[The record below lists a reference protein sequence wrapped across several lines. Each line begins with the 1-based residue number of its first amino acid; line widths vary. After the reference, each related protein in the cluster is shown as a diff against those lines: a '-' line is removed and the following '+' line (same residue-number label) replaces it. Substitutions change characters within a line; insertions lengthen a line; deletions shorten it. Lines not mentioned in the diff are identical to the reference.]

1 MRNTITYVITA
12 AIVLAFLTFMSS
24 YSLRFT
30 EAAVVATFN
39 RASGDNAVDTTPGI
53 AFRWPY
59 PIQRVT
65 IYDTRA
71 RLLEARGETQQTA
84 DNRQVIV
91 EAFLTWKI
99 DDPLA
104 FYRRFSEAGAEERDH
119 VRQASETLRSLLRS
133 ALSEVS
139 SYELAD
145 LFTTSGDSSLPEL
158 EAAILARLQGAGGAE
173 ASFRLSDYGIQP
185 LLVGIHRVVLPE
197 ETTKQV
203 FERMKATRERL
214 AAEARSRGQS
224 IAQTITAESESAA
237 RRIKSFA
244 DRRAESIRVQGD
256 REAQQWYAQ
265 LNEAPELAVFLQQM
279 DFLRSFYAKRTTLV
293 LPTSNPGMSIFDPNA
308 VEAISEELGEA
319 NSVSAAGDSQ

>member
-1 MRNTITYVITA
+1 MRNYVTYIIAFVIVA
-12 AIVLAFLTFMSS
+12 VFATFMLS

-39 RASGDNAVDTTPGI
+39 NASGENAVDTNPGL

-59 PIQRVT
+59 PVQRVT

-119 VRQASETLRSLLRS
+119 VAQASDTLRSLLRS

-139 SYELAD
+139 SYALSD
-145 LFTTSGDSSLPEL
+145 LFTTTGNSSLPEL
-158 EAAILARLQGAGGAE
+158 EDAILARLQGADANEG
-173 ASFRLSDYGIQP
+173 SFRLSDYGIQP

-203 FERMKATRERL
+203 FERMKATRQRL

-224 IAQTITAESESAA
+224 VAQTITAESESAA

-265 LNEAPELAVFLQQM
+265 LNEAPELAVFLQQL

-293 LPTSNPGMSIFDPNA
+293 LPTSNPGMSIFDPNS
-308 VEAISEELGEA
+308 VEAISEELGDA
-319 NSVSAAGDSQ
+319 DSVSSAGDSQ